1 MVPRAQIQ
9 RTRADSLGLRR
20 PALLACYRKTAFRV
34 DGRDLRATSSLARQP
49 AAHKWRQKPYRIH
62 VGQEPEATNQPE
74 PSETAPVPRRISEST
89 ESQTI
94 NVKTAKLTKISRL
107 KFFLIVKG

>member
-1 MVPRAQIQ
+1 MRCGPK
-9 RTRADSLGLRR
+9 L
-20 PALLACYRKTAFRV
+20 
-34 DGRDLRATSSLARQP
+34 
-49 AAHKWRQKPYRIH
+49 RIH
-62 VGQEPEATNQPE
+62 VGQEPKATNQSE

-94 NVKTAKLTKISRL
+94 NVKTAKLTKISHL